1 MPTLP
6 SPPSPAP
13 SSRPPP
19 PPPPPPAPGTRVGGM
34 APTRLADGGGELHGR
49 EADRIEEEE
58 DCFVPVD
65 KYLKDDTLHE
75 EWESTEEMQLWS
87 MAGARVISQGI
98 NIGDVKKLQ
107 DVGIFTCNGL
117 IVHSKKS
124 LKEIMDLSEAKVEKI
139 YQAAKYL
146 LSIAPIT
153 TRSQVAASFASTVAE
168 AVPRPLPTAILEN
181 LEPFAQLVRLI
192 GQDFYSDVGITKG
205 EIKVGCDDNCGIVVV
220 VLTNL
225 TSLLA
230 SYIAATLHTIHFEI
244 ERLLKKKLVLLILFI
259 LWEVK
264 AQVNVD
270 ATLATYASHNCQ
282 NFEEKK
288 NDTMSMLPGPYCC
301 LDYSQICDVT
311 RYRLYRMK
319 EAVKDKLE
327 CGDTLQ
333 DNIEEYICRICKKSY
348 SAFDAMHLINKGG
361 DTFCCKIC
369 NGELV
374 ARIDLDGSRKER
386 RKNLKIWQKE
396 CMYGLYT
403 PFIILHVHEQLKPLQ
418 IQLDRLKDLPVPEFG
433 TLEEWRQNDH
443 ISTPFLTQ
451 TTVELSNPFAEE
463 DGAQSSSNFQGSKVL
478 PTWIIRKGMALE
490 KAEKGKQGSNN
501 DETDRQVGVKSKRG
515 DGDYGDDGASIRR
528 RI

>member
-1 MPTLP
+1 MFDVKISDHGGSLLHACGV
-6 SPPSPAP
+6 PPVNFGSGVV
-13 SSRPPP
+13 RFY
-19 PPPPPPAPGTRVGGM
+19 RNRKEIVFK
-34 APTRLADGGGELHGR
+34 D
-49 EADRIEEEE
+49 
-58 DCFVPVD
+58 
-65 KYLKDDTLHE
+65 LKDDTLHE

-87 MAGARVISQGI
+87 MAGARDMGI
-98 NIGDVKKLQ
+98 NEKEFAKMLRIKEKVMFPLLQ
-107 DVGIFTCNGL
+107 FL
-117 IVHSKKS
+117 EKEMF
-124 LKEIMDLSEAKVEKI
+124 LKRQNMK
-139 YQAAKYL
+139 
-146 LSIAPIT
+146 
-153 TRSQVAASFASTVAE
+153 
-168 AVPRPLPTAILEN
+168 
-181 LEPFAQLVRLI
+181 
-192 GQDFYSDVGITKG
+192 
-205 EIKVGCDDNCGIVVV
+205 
-220 VLTNL
+220 
-225 TSLLA
+225 
-230 SYIAATLHTIHFEI
+230 
-244 ERLLKKKLVLLILFI
+244 
-259 LWEVK
+259 K

-333 DNIEEYICRICKKSY
+333 DNIEDY

-386 RKNLKIWQKE
+386 RKKFE
-396 CMYGLYT
+396 DMAERM
-403 PFIILHVHEQLKPLQ
+403 H
-418 IQLDRLKDLPVPEFG
+418 
-433 TLEEWRQNDH
+433 
-443 ISTPFLTQ
+443 
-451 TTVELSNPFAEE
+451 VELSNPFAEE

>member
-6 SPPSPAP
+6 SPPNPAP

-19 PPPPPPAPGTRVGGM
+19 PPPPAPGARVGGM
-34 APTRLADGGGELHGR
+34 APTRLADGGGELHGM

-58 DCFVPVD
+58 DCFEPVE
-65 KYLKDDTLHE
+65 KCGLAAA
-75 EWESTEEMQLWS
+75 TEEMQLWS

-124 LKEIMDLSEAKVEKI
+124 LKESMDLSEAKVEKI
-139 YQAAKYL
+139 YQAAEHL

-153 TRSQVAASFASTVAE
+153 TRSQVAASFASTVTE
-168 AVPRPLPTAILEN
+168 AVPRPLPTAVLEN

-192 GQDFYSDVGITKG
+192 GQEFYSDVGITKG
-205 EIKVGCDDNCGIVVV
+205 EVKVGCDTNCGIVVV

-225 TSLLA
+225 TRYGWINEKKFAKMLRIKDKVMFLL
-230 SYIAATLHTIHFEI
+230 LQFLEK
-244 ERLLKKKLVLLILFI
+244 EMFLKRENMK
-259 LWEVK
+259 K

-288 NDTMSMLPGPYCC
+288 TDTMSMLPGSYCC

-319 EAVKDKLE
+319 ESVKDKLD

-333 DNIEEYICRICKKSY
+333 ENIEEYICRICKKSY
-348 SAFDAMHLINKGG
+348 SAFNAMHLINKGG
-361 DTFCCKIC
+361 DTFCCEIC

-374 ARIDLDGSRKER
+374 ARIDLDGSKKER
-386 RKNLKIWQKE
+386 RKKFEDMAKR
-396 CMYGLYT
+396 M
-403 PFIILHVHEQLKPLQ
+403 HEQLKPLQ
-418 IQLDRLKDLPVPEFG
+418 IQLDRLKDLPIPEFG

-443 ISTPFLTQ
+443 TFTPFLTQ

-463 DGAQSSSNFQGSKVL
+463 DGAQSKSNFQGSKVL
-478 PTWIIRKGMALE
+478 PTWILRKGMALE
-490 KAEKGKQGSNN
+490 KAEKGKEGSNN

-515 DGDYGDDGASIRR
+515 DGDSGDDGASIRW